1 MNEMRLVTEP
11 SALIRRIARD
21 ALKGRWKDVA
31 LAVFIFLLLTS
42 FIAALFDNIFP
53 YYQTFEFGGQYFQYN
68 ASFVGSLY
76 SLVLAGAFNY
86 GIALF
91 LLTFFRTKKTDNKL
105 LFEGFAMI
113 GKTILLNLV
122 ITLFTVLWT
131 LLFIIPGI
139 IAAIR
144 YSQSFFILADHPE
157 YTVMQCINESKTRM
171 KGNVGKLF
179 CLELSFFGW
188 MFLAGL
194 AAGGLA
200 FTGGGFVGAVI
211 NSLISLIPEAFLMTY
226 MLTATVVFYELLTGN
241 LAVVNRSAQDE
252 PIHMVNADYQVR
264 EEEPDDTPDAAP
276 YVAPEERD
284 RYNYAPK
291 HEEDFGAPREDDFGS
306 PRNEKD
312 DF

>member
-157 YTVMQCINESKTRM
+157 YTVMQCINAFVMGCLMCALFMRS
-171 KGNVGKLF
+171 GN
-179 CLELSFFGW
+179 
-188 MFLAGL
+188 
-194 AAGGLA
+194 
-200 FTGGGFVGAVI
+200 
-211 NSLISLIPEAFLMTY
+211 LIPGMIMHALYDFGQFMFVTLINEGGTVADGAFMSTSDIIQLVVMDVVY
-226 MLTATVVFYELLTGN
+226 AALTMYLI
-241 LAVVNRSAQDE
+241 RPS
-252 PIHMVNADYQVR
+252 VR
-264 EEEPDDTPDAAP
+264 EDIYRIWDMKWK
-276 YVAPEERD
+276 D
-284 RYNYAPK
+284 RPT
-291 HEEDFGAPREDDFGS
+291 EVL
-306 PRNEKD
+306 
-312 DF
+312 